1 MSARN
6 GSKGSRESKSTKAPP
21 SLDALL
27 HADSPEKDLER
38 KTPTKGKPTVA
49 ARSLQDILEEASS
62 AASPASADRAGE
74 SAASL
79 QKSQREQIQ
88 VVEARAQGQLRSG
101 GQQLLSLDSLLQS
114 GESQVGSGRPRS
126 GARTHKTMPES
137 LDGLISKAD
146 RPDDRT
152 RPDAAPR
159 RRRYIAL
166 AAVGLI
172 AALATMSFFSQRQ
185 AMPDSEVARQLLVI
199 AEDIEHYQAEHR
211 QLPEKLSD
219 LPRFPD
225 SAVEWPIENY
235 EVRLAV
241 PQLELFFLDVPGS
254 YVLIAR
260 FDDEVWVYDRGRS
273 QPLRREQ
280 TEER

>member
-1 MSARN
+1 MSDRN
-6 GSKGSRESKSTKAPP
+6 GNKGSGGANGTKVQP

-27 HADSPEKDLER
+27 HANSPEKGAQQ
-38 KTPTKGKPTVA
+38 KKPTRGKPTVA
-49 ARSLQDILEEASS
+49 ARSLQDILAEASS
-62 AASPASADRAGE
+62 TASPASVDRAGG
-74 SAASL
+74 SSGSL
-79 QKSQREQIQ
+79 QKSQHEQMPI
-88 VVEARAQGQLRSG
+88 VEVRAPQQLRSS
-101 GQQLLSLDSLLQS
+101 GQQLPSLDSLLQS
-114 GESQVGSGRPRS
+114 GESPVGFGRPRAD
-126 GARTHKTMPES
+126 ARTHKTMPENLES
-137 LDGLISKAD
+137 LISKAD

-166 AAVGLI
+166 AAVGFI

-235 EVRLAV
+235 EVRLAT
-241 PQLELFFLDVPGS
+241 PQLEFFFFNDPGS

-273 QPLRREQ
+273 PPLRREQ
-280 TEER
+280 SEQY